1 MESQVSGLDEFGLGK
16 SMDLPNFD
24 LESHAMSVTCI
35 IKLIIL
41 QTTHNI
47 FHIAHIIIY
56 ITHNVVHI
64 VHSYAMGPWNHGI
77 DIKTSQKLGLNIWD
91 FN

>member
-1 MESQVSGLDEFGLGK
+1 MESQVSRLAKFGLGK

-47 FHIAHIIIY
+47 FHISYH
-56 ITHNVVHI
+56 VVHI
-64 VHSYAMGPWNHGI
+64 VLSYAMRPWDHGL
-77 DIKTSQKLGLNIWD
+77 DHKTSQYDGSTYGTSTGSLL
-91 FN
+91 

>member
-1 MESQVSGLDEFGLGK
+1 
-16 SMDLPNFD
+16 MDLPNLD

-47 FHIAHIIIY
+47 FHISYH
-56 ITHNVVHI
+56 VVHI
-64 VHSYAMGPWNHGI
+64 ILSYAMRPWDHGL
-77 DIKTSQKLGLNIWD
+77 DLGLPKMTAQHMGPQLGSLI
-91 FN
+91 